1 MKITGPDTTSSSS
14 PAASR
19 QPQRASSRWVVT
31 RTVLAWGLL
40 ILVLALG
47 LWGQAQSGTVTSGV
61 RRTMGARSLISDLR
75 LQLDSV
81 LQRSK
86 LPTLYL
92 NIEFKDT
99 QRLRTDRQGI
109 ELTGVHVPTPNDVV
123 TATVRLGDDTIPVQI
138 RLPAG
143 EYLGAQAGQWA
154 FEITTQDKRGVLGWR
169 HLLLY
174 NAASHQALSQWGLSE
189 SLRREGI
196 LAAPVQA
203 VSVVLNG
210 DALGL
215 YGAWAAPGPDL
226 SAESLV
232 YFDQT
237 LYWQDLQRQ
246 RGSGPAPLSVHL
258 SDCQVATVAML
269 NVPVTGTSASGQAVL
284 QPLRD
289 LQLGQRAPADS
300 IASNRGRRASDV
312 LDVERMGTLLALGT
326 LWQGAPINDWTHLA
340 FHLNPTTARL
350 EPVGLADLISSPGDG
365 ELRWPVCFD
374 DPILQSAYIRAM
386 ERVSR
391 PEYLQQLQTALGN
404 SFQQMQLAW
413 DASDPTWD
421 ELAARQKRMARWL
434 EPTQTVLATWAMP
447 QAAPRPDTTLQV
459 SLSNLQHV
467 PVEVLGFDVGK
478 STFLPPDPA
487 WIQDSAGLTVTTTT
501 GALVLRAADEGRLRT
516 LRLNVPYNLV
526 FTAGRAH
533 DEPVEMRVVT
543 RLWGLTRQQSAP
555 MRQERG
561 E

>member
-1 MKITGPDTTSSSS
+1 M
-14 PAASR
+14 
-19 QPQRASSRWVVT
+19 T
-31 RTVLAWGLL
+31 RTVLAWSLV

-47 LWGQAQSGTVTSGV
+47 LWAQAKSGTVTSGA
-61 RRTMGARSLISDLR
+61 REMAGARQLIQDPR
-75 LQLDSV
+75 LQLDSL

-86 LPTLYL
+86 LPTIYL
-92 NIEFKDT
+92 NIEFKDA
-99 QRLRTDRQGI
+99 QRLRADRQDI
-109 ELTGVHVPTPNDVV
+109 ELTGVHIPTPNDVV

-143 EYLGAQAGQWA
+143 EYPVAQASQWA
-154 FEITTQDKRGVLGWR
+154 FEIATQDKRGVLGWQ

-174 NAASHQALSQWGLSE
+174 DAASHQAFSQWGLSQ

-196 LAAPVQA
+196 LATPVQA
-203 VSVVLNG
+203 VSVELNG

-215 YGAWAAPGPDL
+215 YGAWAAPGPDV
-226 SAESLV
+226 SADELV
-232 YFDQT
+232 YFDPT

-246 RGSGPAPLSVHL
+246 RGNGPVPLSVRL
-258 SDCQVATVAML
+258 SDCQVATVEVL
-269 NVPVTGTSASGQAVL
+269 NVPVTGTNASSQAAVQSL
-284 QPLRD
+284 LN
-289 LQLGQRAPADS
+289 LQLGKRAP
-300 IASNRGRRASDV
+300 SDV
-312 LDVERMGTLLALGT
+312 LDVKQMGTLLALGT
-326 LWQGAPINDWTHLA
+326 LWQGTPINDWTHLA

-365 ELRWPVCFD
+365 VLRWPACFD
-374 DPILQSAYIRAM
+374 DPILQSAYIQAI
-386 ERVSR
+386 ERVSQ
-391 PEYLQQLQTALGN
+391 PEYLQQLQAALGN

-413 DASDPTWD
+413 DAGEPTLLAAGRLTWD

-434 EPTQTVLATWAMP
+434 EPMQTVLATWSMP
-447 QAAPRPDTTLQV
+447 QAAPKPDTTLQV

-478 STFLPPDPA
+478 GTFLPPDPA
-487 WIQDSAGLTVTTTT
+487 WIQDSAGVTVTTTT

-516 LRLNVPYNLV
+516 LRLSVPYNLV
-526 FTAGRAH
+526 FTAGRAY

-555 MRQERG
+555 MSQERG

>member
-19 QPQRASSRWVVT
+19 QPQRASSRWGVT

-47 LWGQAQSGTVTSGV
+47 LWAQAQSGAVTSGA
-61 RRTMGARSLISDLR
+61 RQMAGARQLIQNPR

-92 NIEFKDT
+92 NIEFKDI
-99 QRLRTDRQGI
+99 QRLQADRQGI
-109 ELTGVHVPTPNDVV
+109 KLTGVHIPTPNDVV
-123 TATVRLGDDTIPVQI
+123 TEATIRLGDDVIPVQI
-138 RLPAG
+138 QLPAG
-143 EYLGAQAGQWA
+143 EYPVAQASQWT
-154 FEITTQDKRGVLGWR
+154 FEITTQDKRGVLGWQ

-174 NAASHQALSQWGLSE
+174 DAASHQALSQWGLSE
-189 SLRREGI
+189 SLRREVI
-196 LAAPVQA
+196 LAAQVQA
-203 VSVVLNG
+203 VSVELNG

-215 YGAWAAPGPDL
+215 YGAWAAPGPDV
-226 SAESLV
+226 SADELV
-232 YFDQT
+232 YFDPT
-237 LYWQDLQRQ
+237 LYWQDLLRQ
-246 RGSGPAPLSVHL
+246 RGSGPAPLSVRL
-258 SDCQVATVAML
+258 SDCQVTTVTVL
-269 NVPVTGTSASGQAVL
+269 NIPMTGTSVSGQVAI

-289 LQLGQRAPADS
+289 LQLGQRTP
-300 IASNRGRRASDV
+300 SDV
-312 LDVERMGTLLALGT
+312 LDIDRMGTLLALGT
-326 LWQGAPINDWTHLA
+326 LWQGTPINDWTHLA
-340 FHLNPTTARL
+340 FHLNSTTGRL
-350 EPVGLADLISSPGDG
+350 EPVGLADLIPSPGDG
-365 ELRWPVCFD
+365 VLRWPACFD
-374 DPILQSAYIRAM
+374 DPFLQSAYIQAI
-386 ERVSR
+386 ERVSW
-391 PEYLQQLQTALGN
+391 PEYLQQLQAALGN

-413 DASDPTWD
+413 DAGDLTWD

-447 QAAPRPDTTLQV
+447 QAAPKPDTTLQV

-478 STFLPPDPA
+478 GTFLPLDPA
-487 WIQDSAGLTVTTTT
+487 WIQDGTGLTVTTTT
-501 GALVLRAADEGRLRT
+501 GALVLRAADDGRLRT

-526 FTAGRAH
+526 FTAGRAY

-543 RLWGLTRQQSAP
+543 RLWGLTRQQSAL

>member
-1 MKITGPDTTSSSS
+1 MKITGQDTTSSS
-14 PAASR
+14 PAVSR
-19 QPQRASSRWVVT
+19 QPVQTSSRWVVT
-31 RTVLAWGLL
+31 RAILAWGLL
-40 ILVLALG
+40 TLVLALG
-47 LWGQAQSGTVTSGV
+47 LWGQAQSGTVTSDS
-61 RRTMGARSLISDLR
+61 RRPTGARSLIGDPR

-81 LQRSK
+81 LQRAK

-99 QRLRTDRQGI
+99 QRLRADRQGI
-109 ELTGVHVPTPNDVV
+109 ELTGVHIPTPNDVV

-138 RLPAG
+138 SLPEG
-143 EYLGAQAGQWA
+143 EYPGTQASQWA
-154 FEITTQDKRGVLGWR
+154 FEITTQDKRGVLGWQ

-174 NAASHQALSQWGLSE
+174 DAASHQAFSQWGLSQ

-215 YGAWAAPGPDL
+215 YGAWGAPGPDL
-226 SAESLV
+226 SADGLV
-232 YFDQT
+232 YFDPT

-246 RGSGPAPLSVHL
+246 RGSGPAPLSVRL
-258 SDCQVATVAML
+258 SDCQVTTIAML
-269 NVPVTGTSASGQAVL
+269 NVPVTGASASDQAAIQSL
-284 QPLRD
+284 HD
-289 LQLGQRAPADS
+289 LQLGQRTP
-300 IASNRGRRASDV
+300 SDV
-312 LDVERMGTLLALGT
+312 LDVEQMGTLLALGT
-326 LWQGAPINDWTHLA
+326 LWQGAPINDWAHLA
-340 FHLNPTTARL
+340 FHMNPTTGRL

-365 ELRWPVCFD
+365 VLRWPACFD

-386 ERVSR
+386 ERMSR
-391 PEYLQQLQTALGN
+391 PEYLQQLQAALGN

-413 DASDPTWD
+413 DAGEPTWD
-421 ELAARQKRMARWL
+421 ELAARQKRMARWM
-434 EPTQTVLATWAMP
+434 EPTQTVLATWAVP
-447 QAAPRPDTTLQV
+447 QAAPKPDTTLQV

-478 STFLPPDPA
+478 GTFLPLDPA
-487 WIQDSAGLTVTTTT
+487 WIQDNAGITVTTTT
-501 GALVLRAADEGRLRT
+501 GALVLRAAADDRLHT
-516 LRLNVPYNLV
+516 LRLNVPYSLV
-526 FTAGRAH
+526 FTAGRAW
-533 DEPVEMRVVT
+533 DEPIEMRVVT

>member
-1 MKITGPDTTSSSS
+1 MKITGQNATSSSR

-19 QPQRASSRWVVT
+19 QPTRTSSRWGVT
-31 RTVLAWGLL
+31 RAVLAWGLL

-47 LWGQAQSGTVTSGV
+47 LWAQAQSGIVTSGA
-61 RRTMGARSLISDLR
+61 RHTGGAGQLIRDPR
-75 LQLDSV
+75 LQVDSL

-99 QRLRTDRQGI
+99 QRLRADRQGI
-109 ELTGVHVPTPNDVV
+109 ELTGVHIPTPNDVV
-123 TATVRLGDDTIPVQI
+123 MATVRLGDDTIPVQI

-143 EYLGAQAGQWA
+143 GYPVAQASQWA
-154 FEITTQDKRGVLGWR
+154 FEITTQDKRGVLGWQ

-174 NAASHQALSQWGLSE
+174 DAASHQALSQWGLSE

-196 LAAPVQA
+196 LATPVQA

-215 YGAWAAPGPDL
+215 YGAWAAPGPDI
-226 SAESLV
+226 AADSLV
-232 YFDQT
+232 YFDQM

-246 RGSGPAPLSVHL
+246 RGNGPAPLSVRL
-258 SDCQVATVAML
+258 SDCQAATVAVL
-269 NVPVTGTSASGQAVL
+269 NVPATGTNALSQAVL
-284 QPLRD
+284 QSLRD
-289 LQLGQRAPADS
+289 LQLGKRAP
-300 IASNRGRRASDV
+300 SDV
-312 LDVERMGTLLALGT
+312 LDVEQMGTLLALGT
-326 LWQGAPINDWTHLA
+326 LWQGAPVNGWTHLA
-340 FHLNPTTARL
+340 FHLNPTTGRL
-350 EPVGLADLISSPGDG
+350 EPVGLADLIAPSDDS
-365 ELRWPVCFD
+365 ELRWSVCFD

-391 PEYLQQLQTALGN
+391 PEYLQQLQAALGN

-413 DASDPTWD
+413 DASDPMWD

-434 EPTQTVLATWAMP
+434 EPMQTVLATWSMP
-447 QAAPRPDTTLQV
+447 QAAPKPDTTLQV

-478 STFLPPDPA
+478 GTFLPPDSA
-487 WIQDSAGLTVTTTT
+487 WIQDSAGVMVTTTT
-501 GALVLRAADEGRLRT
+501 GALVLRAADDGRLHT

-526 FTAGRAH
+526 FTAGRAAPR

-543 RLWGLTRQQSAP
+543 RLWGLTRQQSAL

>member
-1 MKITGPDTTSSSS
+1 MKITGPDTTSLSS

-19 QPQRASSRWVVT
+19 QPQRASSRWGVT
-31 RTVLAWGLL
+31 RTALAWGLL
-40 ILVLALG
+40 IFVLALG
-47 LWGQAQSGTVTSGV
+47 LWGQAQSGTVTSGA
-61 RRTMGARSLISDLR
+61 RRTMGARSLLGDPR
-75 LQLDSV
+75 LQLDSL

-92 NIEFKDT
+92 NIEFKDV
-99 QRLRTDRQGI
+99 QRLRADRQGI

-143 EYLGAQAGQWA
+143 EYPGAQASQWA
-154 FEITTQDKRGVLGWR
+154 FEITTQDRRGVLGWQ

-174 NAASHQALSQWGLSE
+174 DAASHDALSQWGLSQ

-215 YGAWAAPGPDL
+215 YGAWAASGPDV
-226 SAESLV
+226 SADELV
-232 YFDQT
+232 YFDPT
-237 LYWQDLQRQ
+237 RYWQDLLRQ
-246 RGSGPAPLSVHL
+246 RGSGPVPLSVRL
-258 SDCQVATVAML
+258 SDCQVATVAVL
-269 NVPVTGTSASGQAVL
+269 NVPVTGTSAAGQAVL

-289 LQLGQRAPADS
+289 LQLGQRAP
-300 IASNRGRRASDV
+300 SDV

-326 LWQGAPINDWTHLA
+326 LWQGTPINDWTHLA
-340 FHLNPTTARL
+340 FHLNPTTGRL

-365 ELRWPVCFD
+365 ALHWPACFD

-391 PEYLQQLQTALGN
+391 PEYLQQLQAAQGN
-404 SFQQMQLAW
+404 SFQQMQWVW
-413 DASDPTWD
+413 DAGRLTWD
-421 ELAARQKRMARWL
+421 ELAVRQKRMARWL

-447 QAAPRPDTTLQV
+447 QAAPKPDTTLQV

-467 PVEVLGFDVGK
+467 PVEVLGFDVGRGA
-478 STFLPPDPA
+478 FLPLDPA
-487 WIQDSAGLTVTTTT
+487 WIQDSAGVTVTTTA
-501 GALVLRAADEGRLRT
+501 GALVLRAADDGRLRT

-526 FTAGRAH
+526 FTAGRAW

-555 MRQERG
+555 MRQVGG

>member
-1 MKITGPDTTSSSS
+1 MKITGQDTTSLSS

-19 QPQRASSRWVVT
+19 QLQRTSRRWGVT
-31 RTVLAWGLL
+31 RTVLALGFI

-47 LWGQAQSGTVTSGV
+47 LWGQAQSGTVDSGA
-61 RRTMGARSLISDLR
+61 MGDRSLISDLV

-86 LPTLYL
+86 QPTLYL
-92 NIEFKDT
+92 NVEFKDA
-99 QRLRTDRQGI
+99 QRLRADRQGI

-143 EYLGAQAGQWA
+143 EYPGAQASQWA
-154 FEITTQDKRGVLGWR
+154 FEITTQDKRGVLGWQ

-174 NAASHQALSQWGLSE
+174 DAASHQALSQWGLSE

-203 VSVVLNG
+203 VSVELNG

-226 SAESLV
+226 SAASLV
-232 YFDQT
+232 HFDPA

-246 RGSGPAPLSVHL
+246 RGSGPAPLSVRL
-258 SDCQVATVAML
+258 SDCRVATVAVL
-269 NVPVTGTSASGQAVL
+269 NVPVTGASASDQAVL

-289 LQLGQRAPADS
+289 LQLGQRTP
-300 IASNRGRRASDV
+300 SDV
-312 LDVERMGTLLALGT
+312 VDVERMGTLLALGT
-326 LWQGAPINDWTHLA
+326 LWQGAPISDWTHLA
-340 FHLNPTTARL
+340 FRLNPTTGRL
-350 EPVGLADLISSPGDG
+350 EPVGLANLIAVPGDG
-365 ELRWPVCFD
+365 ELRWPACFD
-374 DPILQSAYIRAM
+374 DPSLQSAYIRAM

-413 DASDPTWD
+413 DAGDLTWD

-434 EPTQTVLATWAMP
+434 EPTQTVLATWVMP
-447 QAAPRPDTTLQV
+447 QAAPKPDTTLQV

-478 STFLPPDPA
+478 STFLPLDPA
-487 WIQDSAGLTVTTTT
+487 WIKDSADITVTTTT
-501 GALVLRAADEGRLRT
+501 GALVLRAADDGRLRT

-526 FTAGRAH
+526 FTAGRAASR

-555 MRQERG
+555 MRQEG
-561 E
+561 GD

>member
-1 MKITGPDTTSSSS
+1 MKITGQDTTSSSS

-19 QPQRASSRWVVT
+19 QPQRASRRWVVT

-61 RRTMGARSLISDLR
+61 RRTVGAGQLIQDPR
-75 LQLDSV
+75 LQLYFV

-99 QRLRTDRQGI
+99 QRLLADRQGI
-109 ELTGVHVPTPNDVV
+109 ELTGVHIPTPNDVV
-123 TATVRLGDDTIPVQI
+123 TETNVRLGDDVIPVQI
-138 RLPAG
+138 QLPAG
-143 EYLGAQAGQWA
+143 EYPGAQASQWA
-154 FEITTQDKRGVLGWR
+154 FEITTQDKRGVLGWQ
-169 HLLLY
+169 HLFLY
-174 NAASHQALSQWGLSE
+174 DAASHQALSQWGLSE

-215 YGAWAAPGPDL
+215 YGAWAAPGPDV
-226 SAESLV
+226 SADELV
-232 YFDQT
+232 YFDPT
-237 LYWQDLQRQ
+237 LYWQDLLRQ
-246 RGSGPAPLSVHL
+246 RGNGPAPLSVRL
-258 SDCQVATVAML
+258 SDCQVATVTML
-269 NVPVTGTSASGQAVL
+269 NVPVTGTSASGQAAVQSL
-284 QPLRD
+284 LD
-289 LQLGQRAPADS
+289 LQLGKRAP
-300 IASNRGRRASDV
+300 SDV

-326 LWQGAPINDWTHLA
+326 LWQGTPINDWTHLA
-340 FHLNPTTARL
+340 FHLNSATGRL
-350 EPVGLADLISSPGDG
+350 EPVSLADLISSPGDAV
-365 ELRWPVCFD
+365 LRWPACFD
-374 DPILQSAYIRAM
+374 DPILQSAYIQAI

-391 PEYLQQLQTALGN
+391 PEYLQQLQAALGN

-413 DASDPTWD
+413 DAGDLTWD

-434 EPTQTVLATWAMP
+434 EPMQTVLATWSML
-447 QAAPRPDTTLQV
+447 QAAPQPDTTLQV
-459 SLSNLQHV
+459 SLSNLQHA

-478 STFLPPDPA
+478 GTFLPLDPA
-487 WIQDSAGLTVTTTT
+487 WIQDSAGVTVTTTT
-501 GALVLRAADEGRLRT
+501 GALVLRVADDGRLHT

-526 FTAGRAH
+526 FTAGRAW
-533 DEPVEMRVVT
+533 DEPVEMRVIT

-555 MRQERG
+555 MPQVSG